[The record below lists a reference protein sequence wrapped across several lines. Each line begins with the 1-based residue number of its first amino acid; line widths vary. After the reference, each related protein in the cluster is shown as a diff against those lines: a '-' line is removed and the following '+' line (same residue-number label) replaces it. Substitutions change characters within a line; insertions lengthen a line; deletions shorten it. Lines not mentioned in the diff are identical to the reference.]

1 MEFESLAVGN
11 ASEWCKTVT
20 ETDVVLYAG
29 ITGDFNPVHINAVA
43 ASQSAFGARIAHGM
57 LTAGFISAA
66 IANGVPG
73 PGAIYLTQSLT
84 FRQPVRIGDT
94 ICARVEIL
102 EIHQKRRRVRLA
114 TVCRNQDGA
123 VVLDGEAVVLV
134 PAVAAAAVPSASH
147 VDSAENP
154 PVNVSQPTSGD
165 S

>member
-1 MEFESLAVGN
+1 MEFESLAVGD
-11 ASEWCKTVT
+11 ASEWHKTVT

-43 ASQSAFGARIAHGM
+43 AAQSSFGSRIAHGM

-94 ICARVEIL
+94 ISARVEIL
-102 EIHQKRRRVRLA
+102 EINQKRRRVRLA
-114 TVCRNQDGA
+114 TVCRNQEGA

-134 PAVAAAAVPSASH
+134 PAPAPAPAS
-147 VDSAENP
+147 
-154 PVNVSQPTSGD
+154 PVSSSHPTSGD
-165 S
+165 T

>member
-1 MEFESLAVGN
+1 MEFESLAVGD
-11 ASEWCKTVT
+11 ASEWHKTVT

-43 ASQSAFGARIAHGM
+43 AAQSSFGSRIAHGM

-84 FRQPVRIGDT
+84 FRSPVRIGDT
-94 ICARVEIL
+94 ISARVEII
-102 EIHQKRRRVRLA
+102 EIHQRRRRIRLA

-134 PAVAAAAVPSASH
+134 PANAAPATPA
-147 VDSAENP
+147 DSTI
-154 PVNVSQPTSGD
+154 PTSGD
-165 S
+165 A